1 MTGGLIQLASYGGAD
16 IYITGN
22 PEITYFKT
30 VYRRHTNFAKESIIQ
45 HINGKVGHGRTV
57 NIDITRA
64 GDLLGAIWLQLRPPF
79 FTNADTWYY
88 TQGLGNALI
97 KRVDLVIGGQLID
110 RQYGEWMSIWE
121 ELSVS
126 TGRRPGLDAMTLTNV
141 PMTSLAT
148 ITDEADAPY
157 LNVPLQFW
165 FCRNPALALPIVA
178 MSLHEIRLQI
188 EFGSLEDITSSYIPS
203 DTSSPEYE
211 LIIPDDKNSYP
222 DSNPDSDVKVYASGQ
237 NMECEVWAT
246 YYHLDSDERRQL
258 VQNPLEYLIEQVQH
272 KGAYRPVGG
281 TIKKYN
287 PEPITDTD
295 TSSDP
300 TPAYQKQ
307 TFDIK
312 NIRYDLGFAN
322 PVKELIW
329 GIRPILDVP
338 VDDDIVT
345 LTNKRTRTKI
355 GFGQFWGE
363 FDSGVIRFN
372 GQDRMKDR
380 PDDHFLLT
388 QNYQRH
394 TRVPR
399 YNKLTGSEQ
408 ITVASADE
416 EFGPVY
422 SARIYTYSF
431 GLNPEQHQPSGTANF
446 TKLDDAF
453 LDLRGITITDPI
465 LIDNPN
471 PPTPPAPNPPI
482 PRPDGIS
489 NYFNGLELVVYAT
502 SYNVLRIKDGMAG
515 LAYDS

>member
-16 IYITGN
+16 IYIIGN
-22 PEITYFKT
+22 PEITFFKT

-79 FTNADTWYY
+79 FTTTDTWYY

-141 PMTSLAT
+141 PMTELAT
-148 ITDEADAPY
+148 KTSEGAAPY

-188 EFGSLEDITSSYIPS
+188 EFGNLEDITSSYKPS
-203 DTSSPEYE
+203 TATNPAY
-211 LIIPDDKNSYP
+211 YP
-222 DSNPDSDVKVYASGQ
+222 LVVPNDNNMSDYASGT

-258 VQNPLEYLIEQVQH
+258 VQNPLEYLIEQVQF
-272 KGAYRPVGG
+272 KGSQEYRED
-281 TIKKYN
+281 TRNIK
-287 PEPITDTD
+287 
-295 TSSDP
+295 
-300 TPAYQKQ
+300 
-307 TFDIK
+307 
-312 NIRYDLGFAN
+312 YDMGFAN
-322 PVKELIW
+322 PVKEIIW
-329 GIRPILDVP
+329 GIRPILDIP
-338 VDDDIVT
+338 NSILSAT
-345 LTNKRTRTKI
+345 EFTAYRTRTSPS
-355 GFGQFWGE
+355 FGQFWGE
-363 FDSGVIRFN
+363 FESGVVRFN
-372 GQDRMKDR
+372 SQNRMKDR
-380 PDDHFLLT
+380 PSTHFLLT

-399 YNKLTGSEQ
+399 YNQLTGSQVESSRE
-408 ITVASADE
+408 T
-416 EFGPVY
+416 GPVY
-422 SARIYTYSF
+422 VNKLYTYSF

-446 TKLDDAF
+446 TKLDDASIE
-453 LDLRGITITDPI
+453 LRGISTPDP
-465 LIDNPN
+465 LTYDVGGSSTAVNKL
-471 PPTPPAPNPPI
+471 TQYY
-482 PRPDGIS
+482 D
-489 NYFNGLELVVYAT
+489 GLELVVYAT
-502 SYNVLRIKDGMAG
+502 SYNIFRVKDGMAG
-515 LAYDS
+515 LAFDS

>member
-45 HINGKVGHGRTV
+45 HIDGRVGYGRTV

-79 FTNADTWYY
+79 FAAANTWYY

-141 PMTSLAT
+141 PMTDLAT
-148 ITDEADAPY
+148 KTSEGTTPY

-178 MSLHEIRLQI
+178 MSLHEIRLQL
-188 EFGSLEDITSSYIPS
+188 EFGNLEDITSSYKPS
-203 DTSSPEYE
+203 TATNPAY
-211 LIIPDDKNSYP
+211 YP
-222 DSNPDSDVKVYASGQ
+222 LVVPNDANMANYTSGQ

-258 VQNPLEYLIEQVQH
+258 VQNPLEYLIEQVQF
-272 KGAYRPVGG
+272 KGSQEYRED
-281 TIKKYN
+281 TRNIK
-287 PEPITDTD
+287 
-295 TSSDP
+295 
-300 TPAYQKQ
+300 
-307 TFDIK
+307 
-312 NIRYDLGFAN
+312 YDMGFAN
-322 PVKELIW
+322 PVKEIIW
-329 GIRPILDVP
+329 GIRPILDIPNSVLSA
-338 VDDDIVT
+338 T
-345 LTNKRTRTKI
+345 AFRAYRTRTQPS
-355 GFGQFWGE
+355 FGQFWGE
-363 FDSGVIRFN
+363 FESGVIRFN
-372 GQDRMKDR
+372 SQNRMKDR
-380 PDDHFLLT
+380 PSTHFLLT
-388 QNYQRH
+388 QNYQHH

-399 YNKLTGSEQ
+399 YNQLTGSQVEA
-408 ITVASADE
+408 TRE
-416 EFGPVY
+416 TGPVY
-422 SARIYTYSF
+422 VAKLYTYSF

-446 TKLDDAF
+446 TKLDDASIE
-453 LDLRGITITDPI
+453 LRGISTPDP
-465 LIDNPN
+465 LTYDVGGSSTAVNKL
-471 PPTPPAPNPPI
+471 TQYY
-482 PRPDGIS
+482 D
-489 NYFNGLELVVYAT
+489 GLELVVYAT
-502 SYNVLRIKDGMAG
+502 SYNVLRVKDGMCG
-515 LAYDS
+515 LAFEN

>member
-45 HINGKVGHGRTV
+45 HIDGRVGYGRTV

-79 FTNADTWYY
+79 FTTADTWYY
-88 TQGLGNALI
+88 TQGLGNALV

-126 TGRRPGLDAMTLTNV
+126 SGRRPGLDAMTLTNV
-141 PMTSLAT
+141 PMDYLAT
-148 ITDEADAPY
+148 KTSEATTPY

-178 MSLHEIRLQI
+178 MSLHEIRLQL
-188 EFGSLEDITSSYIPS
+188 EFGNLEDITSSYIPS
-203 DTSSPEYE
+203 DSASSPEYE
-211 LIIPDDKNSYP
+211 LIIPDDTNT
-222 DSNPDSDVKVYASGQ
+222 NDSDIGLYSSGQ

-258 VQNPLEYLIEQVQH
+258 VQKPLEYLIEQVQH
-272 KGAYRPVGG
+272 KGAYRPNGG

-287 PEPITDTD
+287 PAPITDTD

-300 TPAYQKQ
+300 TPSYQKQ
-307 TFDIK
+307 YFDVQ

-322 PVKELIW
+322 PVKEIIW
-329 GIRPILDVP
+329 GIRPII
-338 VDDDIVT
+338 DIPIDEADIT

-363 FDSGVIRFN
+363 FTSGTIKFN
-372 GQDRMKDR
+372 NQDRMKDR
-380 PDDHFLLT
+380 SSEHFLLT

-399 YNKLTGSEQ
+399 YNKLTGASQ
-408 ITVASADE
+408 ITISSAE
-416 EFGPVY
+416 SGSVY
-422 SARIYTYSF
+422 SPRIYTYSF

-453 LDLRGITITDPI
+453 LELRGITITDPI
-465 LIDNPN
+465 
-471 PPTPPAPNPPI
+471 TYQPA
-482 PRPDGIS
+482 DALQSIS

-502 SYNVLRIKDGMAG
+502 SYNVFRVKDGMAG
-515 LAYDS
+515 LAFDS

>member
-126 TGRRPGLDAMTLTNV
+126 SGRRPGLDAMTLTNV

-203 DTSSPEYE
+203 NLFPTPTPPLVKKTEYP
-211 LIIPDDKNSYP
+211 LVIPKDDDIVLYP
-222 DSNPDSDVKVYASGQ
+222 SER

-258 VQNPLEYLIEQVQH
+258 TQVPLEYLVELVQY
-272 KGAYRPVGG
+272 KGRQEYRED
-281 TIKKYN
+281 TNNIK
-287 PEPITDTD
+287 
-295 TSSDP
+295 
-300 TPAYQKQ
+300 
-307 TFDIK
+307 
-312 NIRYDLGFAN
+312 YDMGFAN
-322 PVKELIW
+322 PVKEIIW
-329 GIRPILDVP
+329 GIRPILNIPNYATGDF
-338 VDDDIVT
+338 T
-345 LTNKRTRTKI
+345 SYRTRTRPS
-355 GFGQFWGE
+355 FGQFWGE
-363 FDSGVIRFN
+363 FESGVIRFN
-372 GQDRMKDR
+372 SQNRMKDR
-380 PDDHFLLT
+380 PSDHFLLT

-399 YNKLTGSEQ
+399 YNQLTGSKINPTDAGYKE
-408 ITVASADE
+408 T
-416 EFGPVY
+416 GPVY
-422 SARIYTYSF
+422 VTKLYTYSF
-431 GLNPEQHQPSGTANF
+431 GLNPEQYQPSGAANF
-446 TKLDDAF
+446 TKLDDASIE
-453 LDLRGITITDPI
+453 LRGITIPDP
-465 LIDNPN
+465 LTWTVDSVTENEL
-471 PPTPPAPNPPI
+471 TQYYA
-482 PRPDGIS
+482 
-489 NYFNGLELVVYAT
+489 GLELAVYAT

>member
-45 HINGKVGHGRTV
+45 HINGRVGYGRTV

-64 GDLLGAIWLQLRPPF
+64 GDLVGAIWLQLRPPIF
-79 FTNADTWYY
+79 KTANTWYY
-88 TQGLGNALI
+88 TQGLGNALV

-110 RQYGEWMSIWE
+110 RQYGEWMAIWE

-141 PMTSLAT
+141 PMTLLETKTTENS
-148 ITDEADAPY
+148 APY

-178 MSLHEIRLQI
+178 MSLHEVRLQL
-188 EFGSLEDITSSYIPS
+188 EFGSLEDITGSYVLPASASEYGLIV
-203 DTSSPEYE
+203 PEGDD
-211 LIIPDDKNSYP
+211 PDRGDMAKYDN
-222 DSNPDSDVKVYASGQ
+222 GQ

-258 VQNPLEYLIEQVQH
+258 TQSPLEYLIEIVQH
-272 KGAYRPVGG
+272 KGAYAPSGG
-281 TIKKYN
+281 SIIPSRSPYPQTTGN
-287 PEPITDTD
+287 NPIT
-295 TSSDP
+295 
-300 TPAYQKQ
+300 
-307 TFDIK
+307 FDVK

-329 GIRPILDVP
+329 GIRPLLDIPASAVS
-338 VDDDIVT
+338 DYST
-345 LTNKRTRTKI
+345 YRTRARPS
-355 GFGQFWGE
+355 FAQFWGE
-363 FDSGVIRFN
+363 FDSAVIRFN

-399 YNKLTGSEQ
+399 YNQLTGSKQ
-408 ITVASADE
+408 SE
-416 EFGPVY
+416 ENNPTGSVY
-422 SARIYTYSF
+422 SNRIYTYSF
-431 GLNPEQHQPSGTANF
+431 GLNPEQYQPSGTANF
-446 TKLDDAF
+446 SKLDDAT
-453 LDLRGITITDPI
+453 LEIRGISINDPLVWSDEDDSI
-465 LIDNPN
+465 KK
-471 PPTPPAPNPPI
+471 
-482 PRPDGIS
+482 
-489 NYFNGLELVVYAT
+489 YFNGLELVVYAT
-502 SYNVLRIKDGMAG
+502 SYNVLRVRDGMCG
-515 LAYDS
+515 LAFDA

>member
-16 IYITGN
+16 IYFTGN

-79 FTNADTWYY
+79 FTGANTWYY

-141 PMTSLAT
+141 PMTSLFT

-211 LIIPDDKNSYP
+211 LIIPDDTNT
-222 DSNPDSDVKVYASGQ
+222 NDSDIGLYSSQQ

-281 TIKKYN
+281 TIERYN
-287 PEPITDTD
+287 PAPDTGAD

-307 TFDIK
+307 RFDIK

-338 VDDDIVT
+338 VDDEIVA

-363 FDSGVIRFN
+363 FDSGVVRFN

-399 YNKLTGSEQ
+399 YNKLTGASQ
-408 ITVASADE
+408 ITVSSAE
-416 EFGPVY
+416 SGSVY
-422 SARIYTYSF
+422 SPRIYTYSF

-453 LDLRGITITDPI
+453 LDIRGITITDPI
-465 LIDNPN
+465 
-471 PPTPPAPNPPI
+471 TYQPA
-482 PRPDGIS
+482 DALQSIS

-502 SYNVLRIKDGMAG
+502 SYNVFRVKDGMAG
-515 LAYDS
+515 LAFDS

>member
-16 IYITGN
+16 IYFTGN
-22 PEITYFKT
+22 PEITFFKT

-79 FTNADTWYY
+79 FTGANTWYY

-97 KRVDLVIGGQLID
+97 KRIDLVIGGQLID

-141 PMTSLAT
+141 PMTSLFT

-203 DTSSPEYE
+203 NTSSPEYE
-211 LIIPDDKNSYP
+211 LIIPDDTNT
-222 DSNPDSDVKVYASGQ
+222 NDSDIGLYSSQQ

-281 TIKKYN
+281 TIKRYN
-287 PEPITDTD
+287 PEPDSAPD

-300 TPAYQKQ
+300 LPAYQKQ

-338 VDDDIVT
+338 VDDDTVT

-363 FDSGVIRFN
+363 FDSGVVRFN

-399 YNKLTGSEQ
+399 YNKLTGASQ
-408 ITVASADE
+408 ITVSSAE
-416 EFGPVY
+416 SGSVY
-422 SARIYTYSF
+422 SPRIYTYSF

-453 LDLRGITITDPI
+453 LDIRGITITDPI
-465 LIDNPN
+465 
-471 PPTPPAPNPPI
+471 TYQPA
-482 PRPDGIS
+482 DALQSIS

-502 SYNVLRIKDGMAG
+502 SYNVFRVKDGMAG
-515 LAYDS
+515 LAFDS

>member
-22 PEITYFKT
+22 PEITFFKT

-45 HINGKVGHGRTV
+45 HIDGRVGYGRTV

-79 FTNADTWYY
+79 FTTPDTWYY

-121 ELSVS
+121 ELSVNA
-126 TGRRPGLDAMTLTNV
+126 GRRPGLDAMTLTNV
-141 PMTSLAT
+141 PMTELAT
-148 ITDEADAPY
+148 KTSVETTPY

-178 MSLHEIRLQI
+178 MSLHEIRLQL
-188 EFGSLEDITSSYIPS
+188 EFGNLEDITSAYIPS
-203 DTSSPEYE
+203 DSDSDQKYT
-211 LIIPDDKNSYP
+211 LLIPDD
-222 DSNPDSDVKVYASGQ
+222 SDMGEYSKDQ

-258 VQNPLEYLIEQVQH
+258 VQKPLEYLIEQVQH
-272 KGAYRPVGG
+272 KGAYRPTGG
-281 TIKKYN
+281 TIKYYN
-287 PEPITDTD
+287 PTPDTATDTD
-295 TSSDP
+295 SPSDI
-300 TPAYQKQ
+300 TPRYLKQ
-307 TFDIK
+307 TFDVK

-329 GIRPILDVP
+329 GIRPVLDVP
-338 VDDDIVT
+338 VDSDLIY
-345 LTNKRTRTKI
+345 LETNRTRTKI

-363 FDSGVIRFN
+363 FDSGVVKFN
-372 GQDRMKDR
+372 SQDRMKDR

-399 YNKLTGSEQ
+399 YNELTGSES
-408 ITVASADE
+408 ISISGDPPTIPE
-416 EFGPVY
+416 IGPVY

-453 LDLRGITITDPI
+453 LEIRGISISDPIIASATISPETGLPIPTPRENTITPYI
-465 LIDNPN
+465 
-471 PPTPPAPNPPI
+471 
-482 PRPDGIS
+482 
-489 NYFNGLELVVYAT
+489 NGMELVVYAT
-502 SYNVLRIKDGMAG
+502 SYNILRVKDGMCG
-515 LAYDS
+515 LAFES